1 MRCAISRLQYYAE
14 LPEMDLPGI
23 SETNYTFS
31 PADFLDAEEFRPTG
45 AAFDIIGNGSTT
57 PYTDAVSGLLQT
69 HIGEIKNMSVLSM
82 TLPGGWKK
90 RLRTFLSEKNKILLD
105 FIELPVAAHPTLSR
119 GDCLLR
125 KFGTI
130 HYSTDTSLK
139 NVILDSSGFDVIGEI
154 NSQLA
159 DIKGNSHL
167 EHHTG
172 VKSGSPLEQ
181 HQATVKF
188 IFDEYKKAGDDAFK
202 YELQLKD
209 KLDILDKIQGKLSGI
224 VDLDVTAAYNT
235 LMEATET
242 YMSKIY
248 EKYTIHEEYKGFIK
262 SYKRFLALRDIILM
276 GRIVD
281 STDPMCII
289 CLDESVSYVV
299 TPCGHTY
306 CSTCIKKQHSACFI
320 CRGHIRD
327 RVKIFFG

>member
-1 MRCAISRLQYYAE
+1 MRCAITRFQYYSE

-57 PYTDAVSGLLQT
+57 PYSDAVSGLLQT
-69 HIGEIKNMSVLSM
+69 HIDEIKNMSVLSM

-90 RLRTFLSEKNKILLD
+90 RLRTFLSEKNKTLLD

-130 HYSTDTSLK
+130 HYTTDTSLK

-154 NSQLA
+154 NAQIA
-159 DIKGNSHL
+159 
-167 EHHTG
+167 G
-172 VKSGSPLEQ
+172 VKGGSPLE
-181 HQATVKF
+181 HHHATVKF
-188 IFDEYKKAGDDAFK
+188 IFDEYKKAGEDAFK
-202 YELQLKD
+202 YELQLKE
-209 KLDILDKIQGKLSGI
+209 KLDILDKIQEKLSGI

-235 LMEATET
+235 LMEATEA

-276 GRIVD
+276 AQTGD
-281 STDPMCII
+281 NTDPMCII

-327 RVKIFFG
+327 RVKIYFG